1 MDSIVEN
8 IDTILLL
15 VAIALALIYLRSQNR
30 TAKKD
35 IVQDKARQAK
45 DNYEKVVQMI
55 LRREFRDEPG
65 NEPTARRLKY
75 DFPSV
80 VDLEDEIVK
89 AGLAAIDAALGNA
102 RDES

>member
-45 DNYEKVVQMI
+45 DNYEKVIEMI

-65 NEPTARRLKY
+65 NEPTVRRLKY
-75 DFPSV
+75 DPLSV

-102 RDES
+102 PDKS

>member
-15 VAIALALIYLRSQNR
+15 VAIALALIYLRSQNS

-35 IVQDKARQAK
+35 IVQNKAKQAK

-65 NEPTARRLKY
+65 NEPTVRRLKY
-75 DFPSV
+75 DLPSV
-80 VDLEDEIVK
+80 VYLEDEIVK
-89 AGLAAIDAALGNA
+89 AGLAAIDAALANA